1 MKVCKCKCGGCSK
14 KGGTLSLYN
23 IYNKG
28 GYTSDELKTLWG
40 DHYDSLLKLYYKVN
54 FRLEATS
61 NIISIILQSFSIPSS
76 ELKGIKNLFNFYFY
90 VLNKYKVTLVDI
102 EKLCNAIVNNIG
114 MEPFFVS
121 IINNVNNVAYS
132 EDFINATLEQNL
144 LHYATYQ
151 SYTTNANTDSSSSYI
166 QNSLAVVSSGNNL
179 DFINNPANWNPMIK
193 SAHVLLVK
201 DTRILM
207 LTHKPTHKP
216 GTIREPLIETDLI
229 ETDCRLGPPGGL
241 IDPNDSTP
249 WAAML
254 REYKEEVGLDF
265 PKNHTLENTFTWCN
279 KYLIFLVTTT
289 DAEIPD
295 GEVKKNKEIF
305 SRKWFAIDEIKKI
318 IEASKSKQVKGAF
331 KMRNGAGASTAAI
344 INFMKY

>member
-14 KGGTLSLYN
+14 KGGALSLDN

-28 GYTSDELKTLWG
+28 GYTFEELNTLWG

-61 NIISIILQSFSIPSS
+61 SIISIILQSFSIPSS

-90 VLNKYKVTLVDI
+90 VLNKYTVTLVDI
-102 EKLCNAIVNNIG
+102 EKLCNAIVNNIR

-179 DFINNPANWNPMIK
+179 DFIKNPVNWNPMIK

-216 GTIREPLIETDLI
+216 GTIREPLIETD
-229 ETDCRLGPPGGL
+229 CRLGPPGGL
-241 IDPNDSTP
+241 IDPGDSTP

-254 REYKEEVGLDF
+254 REYKEETGLDF
-265 PKNHTLENTFTWCN
+265 PKNHTLEHTFTWFN
-279 KYLIFLVTTT
+279 KYLIFLVTT
-289 DAEIPD
+289 DDKIPD
-295 GEVKKNKEIF
+295 GRVKENKEIF
-305 SRKWFAIDEIKKI
+305 SRKWFSIDEIKKI
-318 IEASKSKQVKGAF
+318 IQASNSTQKKGVF
-331 KMRNGAGASTAAI
+331 KMRNKAVASTAAI
-344 INFMKY
+344 IEFMGY

>member
-14 KGGTLSLYN
+14 KGGALSLDN

-28 GYTSDELKTLWG
+28 GYTFEELKTLWG
-40 DHYDSLLKLYYKVN
+40 DHYDSLLDLHYKLN
-54 FRLEATS
+54 DNLEAS
-61 NIISIILQSFSIPSS
+61 KKIILIIISFR
-76 ELKGIKNLFNFYFY
+76 ELKGIKKLFDYHE
-90 VLNKYKVTLVDI
+90 LNKYQITLADI
-102 EKLCNAIVNNIG
+102 EKLCNAIVNNIR
-114 MEPFFVS
+114 MEPFFVL
-121 IINNVNNVAYS
+121 ILNNVNNLVYS

-179 DFINNPANWNPMIK
+179 DFIKNPVNWNKKIK

-201 DTRILM
+201 DKQILM

-216 GTIREPLIETDLI
+216 GTILEPLT

-241 IDPNDSTP
+241 IDPKDSTP

-254 REYKEEVGLDF
+254 REYKEEAGLDF

-279 KYLIFLVTTT
+279 KYLIFLVTT
-289 DAEIPD
+289 DAEISD

-305 SRKWFAIDEIKKI
+305 SRKWFSIDEIKKI
-318 IEASKSKQVKGAF
+318 IQASNSKQVKGFF
-331 KMRNGAGASTAAI
+331 KMRNGAGPSTDAI
-344 INFMKY
+344 IKFMKY